1 MIRRYKANR
10 WMTNINII
18 NNVTS
23 FIDHIF
29 GMMVAHTLRCR
40 WGTLLR
46 RCLRPGGF
54 HGWLAGRMDFWL
66 VPGQAGEQTR
76 ARSQR
81 SNETGGALW
90 AAREF
95 PTGNASEPSAVL
107 KLSRTAGAINHF
119 NKMQQRKTGKW
130 AGCLLPEELDKDASS
145 SNAILLAL
153 TPRVRDERIREMVK
167 TFRNH
172 ACNVGISWS
181 EQAEQ
186 EAMDKMFEVVPPL
199 HERIGEVLRKL
210 DDDEDALER

>member
-1 MIRRYKANR
+1 
-10 WMTNINII
+10 
-18 NNVTS
+18 
-23 FIDHIF
+23 
-29 GMMVAHTLRCR
+29 
-40 WGTLLR
+40 
-46 RCLRPGGF
+46 
-54 HGWLAGRMDFWL
+54 
-66 VPGQAGEQTR
+66 
-76 ARSQR
+76 
-81 SNETGGALW
+81 
-90 AAREF
+90 
-95 PTGNASEPSAVL
+95 VL